1 MLLGWAIFFLICA
14 IILAIL
20 GFGVLAATA
29 GAILKIIFWLFVVL
43 FVVSLITHLARRA

>member
-43 FVVSLITHLARRA
+43 FVISLITHLSRRA

>member
-43 FVVSLITHLARRA
+43 FVISLVTHLARRA